1 MRSNFSFNPKWN
13 FKDDIELH
21 TEVELMPRAFKG
33 WPSLEI
39 TQMME
44 AKMPRDLVESMKAE
58 AADQLRREG
67 NTEEFI
73 RHLLRIPVCGIAHD
87 EEEEI
92 PDFTEKESRRA
103 ERRKAEIKA
112 RRRKAEIAKIQKSR
126 RMKQDKD
133 GEVWYIVP
141 AGSNRMYGIHDSD
154 LWKPLDKRHREIV
167 VD

>member
-1 MRSNFSFNPKWN
+1 MRYDFSFNSKWN

-21 TEVELMPRAFKG
+21 TDVELMPRAFKG

-39 TQMME
+39 TKDME
-44 AKMPRDLVESMKAE
+44 AKMPRDLVEAMKAE

-67 NTEEFI
+67 YAEEFI
-73 RHLLRIPVCGIAHD
+73 RHLLRIPVCGIAP
-87 EEEEI
+87 EEEEEA

-133 GEVWYIVP
+133 GEIWYLVP

-154 LWKPLDKRHREIV
+154 LWKPIDKRRRDIT

>member
-1 MRSNFSFNPKWN
+1 MRNNFKFNPKWN
-13 FKDDIELH
+13 FVDDIELH
-21 TEVELMPRAFKG
+21 TEVKLMDRAFKG

-44 AKMPRDLVESMKAE
+44 AKMSPELVAEMKAE

-73 RHLLRIPVCGIAHD
+73 RHLLHIPVCGIAP
-87 EEEEI
+87 EEEEEA

-103 ERRKAEIKA
+103 SRRKAEIKA

-126 RMKQDKD
+126 RAKQDKD

-141 AGSNRMYGIHDSD
+141 AGSNRMYGVHDSE
-154 LWKPLDKRHREIV
+154 LWKPLDKRHRDIV

>member
-1 MRSNFSFNPKWN
+1 MRNNFKFNPKWN
-13 FKDDIELH
+13 FVDDIELH
-21 TEVELMPRAFKG
+21 TEVKLMDRAFFG

-44 AKMPRDLVESMKAE
+44 AKMSPELVAEMKAA

-73 RHLLRIPVCGIAHD
+73 RHRLRIPVCGIAP
-87 EEEEI
+87 EEEPEI

-103 ERRKAEIKA
+103 SRRKTEIKA

-126 RMKQDKD
+126 RAKQDKD

-154 LWKPLDKRHREIV
+154 LWKPLDKRHRDIV